1 MHMERANWA
10 NCLPLYFYICID
22 IYDTKQMEG
31 SAERAVRLFYLSVS
45 VNPLLTFLLAVR
57 VQGPSLLM
65 QGQSGLSHTAA
76 AECQHHIHGEHALFC
91 VWFQFGTCV
100 MLLSVQFL
108 LHVPSFSK
116 GYMLQT
122 QGAADCR
129 QDRGFSSLIMMSKS
143 KTLASSLAA

>member
-1 MHMERANWA
+1 MHMEKASWA

-22 IYDTKQMEG
+22 IYDMKQMEG
-31 SAERAVRLFYLSVS
+31 SAERAVHLFYLSVS
-45 VNPLLTFLLAVR
+45 VNPLLTFLQAVR

-76 AECQHHIHGEHALFC
+76 AEFPRHIHGEHALFC
-91 VWFQFGTCV
+91 IWFQLMTYV

-116 GYMLQT
+116 GHTLQM
-122 QGAADCR
+122 QGTASCR
-129 QDRGFSSLIMMSKS
+129 
-143 KTLASSLAA
+143 

>member
-1 MHMERANWA
+1 MERANWA

-116 GYMLQT
+116 
-122 QGAADCR
+122 
-129 QDRGFSSLIMMSKS
+129 
-143 KTLASSLAA
+143 